1 MNFMHEANAIAAR
14 LRSRPK
20 AARQTPRWPDMP
32 PAGKRQTDLTP
43 PQREI
48 LEFMREFFLENDQTP
63 PVSIVAQRFGL
74 TVNGAHWHLAEMG
87 RKGALEKNAAG
98 RWRFARGAR

>member
-1 MNFMHEANAIAAR
+1 MTEANAIAAR

-20 AARQTPRWPDMP
+20 AAPQSPKWMSMP
-32 PAGKRQTDLTP
+32 PAGKRLTELTP
-43 PQREI
+43 PQRAI